1 MVAKD
6 PAASGAGQSLASYFY
21 LHFGPDFVKK
31 LYVEQK
37 PTLTADAR
45 QGMQWLAQGNNPIL
59 IQPYDEARQLEITRL
74 YQIYI
79 DVELEPV
86 DTVQWFPKVMRGDYT
101 VGLNLTGNGLDG
113 RVGMWRGGV
122 RSTMSVAAPFVWRC
136 LSGSAITPFPHPAHR
151 TQQADFPHCALGQ
164 DLTPSPTTG
173 RGRAGSDVRARS
185 TRRGARVDSSRAC
198 VACPCA

>member
-1 MVAKD
+1 MRK
-6 PAASGAGQSLASYFY
+6 G
-21 LHFGPDFVKK
+21 
-31 LYVEQK
+31 EQMA
-37 PTLTADAR
+37 TLDEIGR
-45 QGMQWLAQGNNPIL
+45 EKQRISERLAQLDAERTKLSDQLN
-59 IQPYDEARQLEITRL
+59 DLEIAARVL
-74 YQIYI
+74 KR
-79 DVELEPV
+79 
-86 DTVQWFPKVMRGDYT
+86 F
-101 VGLNLTGNGLDG
+101 G
-113 RVGMWRGGV
+113 RVEMWRGGV

-198 VACPCA
+198 VACPCASTATTGATAQPRMCRARDTPCWWSRH